1 MMAFKPRSFA
11 PPPEP
16 ASGRPA
22 SSGEEWLGRN
32 RSAKRR
38 LWERLNP
45 QNRKQIR
52 VLAEA
57 LALQQAHARLPDALR
72 AQLSA
77 ATGEL
82 DRLVRRT
89 RVLLAE
95 VARRTPPAD

>member
-16 ASGRPA
+16 ESGRPT
-22 SSGEEWLGRN
+22 STGEEWLGGN

-45 QNRKQIR
+45 QSRNQIR
-52 VLAEA
+52 ILAEA

-72 AQLSA
+72 SRLSA

-95 VARRTPPAD
+95 VARRTPPPD